1 MTYTCFNNLLS
12 VGGYWTVDYGN
23 GLYVAGTD
31 TSTNSTNFYTSNDG
45 VTWTLRTLPVSARIQ
60 RIRFGN
66 NLFIMTLAS
75 SNSSYLT
82 SPDGLTWTSRPVP
95 SLPGVPAGSYTDV
108 FSYMTYDNGIWL
120 AYKPIAGQIIRST
133 DGINWTG
140 AGYNSGGGFWT
151 TDTDL
156 RDIKYGNGK
165 WIAVGLSSSYYVS
178 TDNGLTWTKN
188 TFSSFPTGTLNMY
201 TIVTDGNG
209 KWIAAGYSDVFSVT
223 QFFKYSDDNG
233 VTFSNRSINSVSIV
247 FGSIYLP
254 SEDKIYLIG
263 QQSDGTQSGI
273 YYNTSSIKDIYT
285 PVNYLTVGCSLSY
298 PKDVCKNN
306 NNLLFIGVG
315 GNDRSVV
322 TYGDVP
328 VAPTPTVTPTPT
340 PTPTVTP
347 SITVSP
353 TVTPS
358 VTITPTRTPTA
369 TATPTPTPTVTP
381 TVTPTKTTTPTVTLS
396 PGASPTQTPTQTP
409 TPTVT
414 PTVTPTA
421 TVTPTPSLTP
431 GIPYDQHLAI
441 VGRYQISKNNS
452 SHNYVL
458 TSANTFTNM
467 NRVVGVSENGQY
479 FVQFRPQ
486 DKINSLAQLNAQ
498 ETYTFDSN
506 TWPYTLDII
515 GASPAPTRTP
525 TPTPTVTANIPP
537 TPTPTETPTN
547 TPTVTPTITPT
558 MTPSITV
565 SPTVTPSITVTPTVT
580 PTPDLSPTPTPTMT
594 PTKTVTPTVTPT
606 KTVTPTVTPSITVSP
621 TVTPS
626 ITVSPTR
633 TPTVTP
639 TPTPTPTITPFP
651 TNVFLLDSPS
661 LSAGAPNGGS
671 VVSNNNSILYV
682 PQYGNSTT
690 GPTVYFAS
698 TNGTD
703 FTKKFINTASLKDL
717 RMQIAN
723 NRYFY
728 GESATPFSSP
738 LGDGYTSTDSITWNA
753 LSYNVPHFPNTTS
766 FIVAYGN
773 GTYVNIFYNYFT
785 GASGY
790 RSTDGINWNIF
801 KLPSIPTYPYSN
813 DTFEDLIYANGLWS
827 TSTGNL
833 GTSAFISPD
842 TITWTLTPYNGYQLG
857 YSIQNLAYGNG
868 IFMSATTSGI
878 LSSTNGSVWAPV
890 QSYVISPNNNWG
902 AVDFV
907 NNKWFLRSNTNP
919 TQVIVSSNNGQTFT
933 KTNVDTFLTARLQ
946 NQVTNIHNFVTY
958 YNGYYYINIDNARIL
973 RSSDGIT
980 FNEIKTMSN
989 FNYYIRDLVSYKN
1002 TTVLGDNFTSQM
1014 NYVTNDNG
1022 LTWKSLSGSLYISK
1036 TNLDFFAGIVT
1047 SDNNSGF
1054 FAGGWNADALNF
1066 GAKGEGTFI
1075 TSTDGI
1081 TWSTKQYTTPIP
1093 GYDNRTL
1100 TSYAIW
1106 QTTDAFYI
1114 GNNTWFIMSQD
1125 RGPDTIRQYCLYNQ
1139 STQTA
1144 ALCTYPSLS
1153 LYKWTY
1159 GAYGNNTIVLV
1170 NSIWAGSS
1178 QYTIYKST
1186 NGGTTWS
1193 TTTLPT
1199 ANGYVLSVNFFNN
1212 KWIFGCQTGLYT
1224 SLDLITFTPIT
1235 FASINSDMSNYSI
1248 TRRHVTDSRCMY
1260 NLSKS
1265 INAPT
1270 QALAVLHTN
1279 DATNWTFKTLNT
1291 PLPTFNQSLT
1301 ALNFLNGNPAFIPT
1315 NTAGDTI
1322 LSLFNYIS
1330 GGSFDLS
1337 KTYLVGCKL

>member
-108 FSYMTYDNGIWL
+108 FSDMTYDNGIWL
-120 AYKPIAGQIIRST
+120 AYKPMAGQIIRST

-233 VTFSNRSINSVSIV
+233 VTFSNRSINFVSRV

-273 YYNTSSIKDIYT
+273 YYNTSSIKDTYT
-285 PVNYLTVGCSLSY
+285 PVNSLTVGCSLSY

-315 GNDRSVV
+315 GNGRSVV

-358 VTITPTRTPTA
+358 ITVSPTVTPSVTITPTRTPAA

-381 TVTPTKTTTPTVTLS
+381 TVTPTKTVTPTVS
-396 PGASPTQTPTQTP
+396 PPAPSPTATPSATPTI

-414 PTVTPTA
+414 PTQTVTPTA

-431 GIPYDQHLAI
+431 GIPYNQQLAI

-525 TPTPTVTANIPP
+525 TPTPTYTPIETVTN
-537 TPTPTETPTN
+537 TPTQTKTPTATPSATPTI
-547 TPTVTPTITPT
+547 TPTVTPTQTAT
-558 MTPSITV
+558 
-565 SPTVTPSITVTPTVT
+565 PTVTPSITVTPTVT
-580 PTPDLSPTPTPTMT
+580 PTITITPTVTPTPGLSPSPTPSIT

-606 KTVTPTVTPSITVSP
+606 KTVTPTITPTKTVTPTVTPSVSPTKTVTPTVTPSVSPTKTVTP

-626 ITVSPTR
+626 ITV

-639 TPTPTPTITPFP
+639 TVSPFP
-651 TNVFLLDSPS
+651 VPS
-661 LSAGAPNGGS
+661 HYYRIGFSGNNNNNPSVASSYINTTASGLTPSDYTINSAGKVMYITKNISSYVCNANQAVDIAAGS
-671 VVSNNNSILYV
+671 LN
-682 PQYGNSTT
+682 
-690 GPTVYFAS
+690 AS
-698 TNGTD
+698 SHT
-703 FTKKFINTASLKDL
+703 L
-717 RMQIAN
+717 
-723 NRYFY
+723 
-728 GESATPFSSP
+728 
-738 LGDGYTSTDSITWNA
+738 
-753 LSYNVPHFPNTTS
+753 NVK
-766 FIVAYGN
+766 
-773 GTYVNIFYNYFT
+773 GTY
-785 GASGY
+785 
-790 RSTDGINWNIF
+790 
-801 KLPSIPTYPYSN
+801 L
-813 DTFEDLIYANGLWS
+813 
-827 TSTGNL
+827 
-833 GTSAFISPD
+833 
-842 TITWTLTPYNGYQLG
+842 
-857 YSIQNLAYGNG
+857 
-868 IFMSATTSGI
+868 
-878 LSSTNGSVWAPV
+878 
-890 QSYVISPNNNWG
+890 
-902 AVDFV
+902 
-907 NNKWFLRSNTNP
+907 
-919 TQVIVSSNNGQTFT
+919 
-933 KTNVDTFLTARLQ
+933 
-946 NQVTNIHNFVTY
+946 
-958 YNGYYYINIDNARIL
+958 
-973 RSSDGIT
+973 
-980 FNEIKTMSN
+980 
-989 FNYYIRDLVSYKN
+989 
-1002 TTVLGDNFTSQM
+1002 
-1014 NYVTNDNG
+1014 
-1022 LTWKSLSGSLYISK
+1022 
-1036 TNLDFFAGIVT
+1036 
-1047 SDNNSGF
+1047 
-1054 FAGGWNADALNF
+1054 
-1066 GAKGEGTFI
+1066 
-1075 TSTDGI
+1075 
-1081 TWSTKQYTTPIP
+1081 
-1093 GYDNRTL
+1093 
-1100 TSYAIW
+1100 
-1106 QTTDAFYI
+1106 
-1114 GNNTWFIMSQD
+1114 
-1125 RGPDTIRQYCLYNQ
+1125 
-1139 STQTA
+1139 
-1144 ALCTYPSLS
+1144 
-1153 LYKWTY
+1153 
-1159 GAYGNNTIVLV
+1159 
-1170 NSIWAGSS
+1170 
-1178 QYTIYKST
+1178 
-1186 NGGTTWS
+1186 S
-1193 TTTLPT
+1193 TTTLIRPNNNCTQITFNGAPT
-1199 ANGYVLSVNFFNN
+1199 GPGQYTLFTSALMTNNLTITTSTPIGFQQFSYTTGSTTGSQNILATIMAFNPTEANLTYSTFVPLTFEMNNNAAGAGTNVAGTINFTGTGIMTQFRFRYQGVSPRTILLGPNASVNGRSLIVQSAGSLYGLNTATVDSLLNAIARGGLFNGTLRINGDAGGFPWGQNRSSASDAAVATIKANGGTLYILNVL
-1212 KWIFGCQTGLYT
+1212 Q
-1224 SLDLITFTPIT
+1224 
-1235 FASINSDMSNYSI
+1235 
-1248 TRRHVTDSRCMY
+1248 
-1260 NLSKS
+1260 
-1265 INAPT
+1265 
-1270 QALAVLHTN
+1270 
-1279 DATNWTFKTLNT
+1279 
-1291 PLPTFNQSLT
+1291 
-1301 ALNFLNGNPAFIPT
+1301 
-1315 NTAGDTI
+1315 
-1322 LSLFNYIS
+1322 
-1330 GGSFDLS
+1330 
-1337 KTYLVGCKL
+1337 